1 MEVGRSKENQEAK
14 MGSERM
20 SMKIL
25 KMHELE
31 GRSWQEV
38 SACCVGAGEL

>member
-1 MEVGRSKENQEAK
+1 MR
-14 MGSERM
+14 SERM
-20 SMKIL
+20 SMKML

-31 GRSWQEV
+31 EKSWQEE